1 MNITANVAN
10 KGGSS
15 FYHCPQMGKDTGN
28 NVISVMYVPADT
40 KMYVAF
46 EYGQADKYLT
56 AACGVYLKIDMKE
69 WF

>member
-1 MNITANVAN
+1 
-10 KGGSS
+10 
-15 FYHCPQMGKDTGN
+15 MGKDTGN